1 MKKAE
6 KIIILIIVILI
17 FLPMIWQAYMIFIKP
32 KRLPEIEPINLAPNY
47 EFPNVEEP
55 NSKG

>member
-1 MKKAE
+1 
-6 KIIILIIVILI
+6 
-17 FLPMIWQAYMIFIKP
+17 MIWQAYMIFIKP